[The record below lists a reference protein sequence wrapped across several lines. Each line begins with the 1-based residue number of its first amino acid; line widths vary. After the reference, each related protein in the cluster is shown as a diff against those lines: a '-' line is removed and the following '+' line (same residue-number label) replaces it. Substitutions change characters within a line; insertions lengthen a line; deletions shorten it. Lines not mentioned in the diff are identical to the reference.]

1 MPAVATPDNLLQEAL
16 DLAELYGTGYMA
28 IKAGATT
35 VNRSILDRRISMAR
49 LKGMKPTVK
58 KDAPRVYTRQRIGK
72 MHLVIPDTQVKPGVC
87 TDHMEWIGNY
97 IVEKK
102 PDVIVHLGDHWDMPS
117 LSRYDKG
124 KLPFEGRRYVND
136 IKAGRDAMERLVKP
150 LQDHNRTAAQRY
162 EPEMHFLYGN
172 HEWRAVRVA
181 DDNPEFAGK
190 IDIIDMGVEDF
201 GWKAHPFLKVL
212 EVDQIQYS
220 HYFTSGVM
228 GRPVSSAAA
237 LLRER
242 QASATMGHVQHTDIA
257 IHKKTQNIALF
268 AGTCYLHDEDYLGPQ
283 GNNCKRQ
290 IIVKNEVEDG
300 KYDPVFCSLRYLEKA
315 YS

>member
-1 MPAVATPDNLLQEAL
+1 MPAVKVPDDLLIQALNLVE
-16 DLAELYGTGYMA
+16 EYGSGYNA
-28 IKAGATT
+28 VKAGVTDLTRKMIDQRAD
-35 VNRSILDRRISMAR
+35 NAK
-49 LKGMKPTVK
+49 LKGLRPTLR

-102 PDVIVHLGDHWDMPS
+102 PDVIIHLGDHWDMPS

-136 IKAGRDAMERLVKP
+136 IKAGRDAMERLLKP
-150 LQDHNRTAAQRY
+150 LNEFNRTAIDRY
-162 EPEMHFLYGN
+162 SPEMHFLYGN
-172 HEWRAVRVA
+172 HEWRAIRVA
-181 DDNPEFAGK
+181 DENPEFVGK
-190 IDIIDMGVEDF
+190 IDIADMGVEDF
-201 GWKAHPFLKVL
+201 GWTTHPFLKVVT
-212 EVDQIQYS
+212 VDQIQYS
-220 HYFTSGVM
+220 HYFTSGIM

-242 QASATMGHVQHTDIA
+242 QCSATMGHVQTCDVA

-300 KYDPVFCSLRYLEKA
+300 KYDPVFCSLRYLQKA

>member
-1 MPAVATPDNLLQEAL
+1 MPAVKVPDDLLIQALNLVEEYGSGYNAAKAGVT
-16 DLAELYGTGYMA
+16 DLAREM
-28 IKAGATT
+28 I
-35 VNRSILDRRISMAR
+35 DRRASNAR
-49 LKGMKPTVK
+49 LKGLKPTFR
-58 KDAPRVYTRQRIGK
+58 KDAPRVYTRTRIGK
-72 MHLVIPDTQVKPGVC
+72 MHLVIPDTQVRPGVC

-102 PDVIVHLGDHWDMPS
+102 PDVIIHLGDHWDMPS

-150 LQDHNRTAAQRY
+150 IQEYNRVSAEKY
-162 EPEMHFLYGN
+162 SPEMHFLYGN
-172 HEWRAVRVA
+172 HEWRAIRVA

-190 IDIIDMGVEDF
+190 IDISDMGVEDF
-201 GWKAHPFLKVL
+201 GWTVHPFLKVV
-212 EVDQIQYS
+212 EIDQIQYS
-220 HYFTSGVM
+220 HYFTSGIM

-242 QASATMGHVQHTDIA
+242 QCSATMGHVQTCDVA

-300 KYDPVFCSLRYLEKA
+300 KYDPVFCSLRYLSKA
-315 YS
+315 YA